1 MEPWYVVVVFVLK
14 EVKRN
19 SLMISDNC
27 FMKENKLLDHNSGI
41 ACQKCYFLLSCYLLL
56 LIEYLK
62 VNNFQ
67 VSFNFTFK
75 SEFQ

>member
-1 MEPWYVVVVFVLK
+1 MEPWYVVMVFPLK

-19 SLMISDNC
+19 VLMISDNC
-27 FMKENKLLDHNSGI
+27 FMKENKFLGHNSDI
-41 ACQKCYFLLSCYLLL
+41 LSQKCYFLLSCYLLL
-56 LIEYLK
+56 LTEYLK

-67 VSFNFTFK
+67 VSFNFTFT